1 MEKEVNFMKNT
12 EASTNH
18 FYRERAFTE
27 LADGL
32 EGHEQEIARNA
43 LWEIQVLKQQVQLL
57 RREKEALMHDT
68 KELKEQLKGEKYRS
82 KEMLRYFSRWTEEYA
97 KIIKIPINMENEAH
111 IRQHYFSL
119 RESAKNLVHGCRRK
133 LNDFDNSAENYDKP
147 VLKRH

>member
-1 MEKEVNFMKNT
+1 MKNT

-32 EGHEQEIARNA
+32 EGRNQEIARNA

-57 RREKEALMHDT
+57 RRDKETLLHDK
-68 KELKEQLKGEKYRS
+68 KELAELLKSEKYRS

-133 LNDFDNSAENYDKP
+133 LNDFNSSAEDQDKP